1 MRPFA
6 LVVALAVLGLARA
19 TRAEVEVDAGTHP
32 CVGRWLGIGNNGNSD
47 WTIDMVVAA
56 PGGARCGTIEYPSLR
71 CGGYLETCEASGP
84 DTLRLVELY
93 THNPGTCAPAGRL
106 EVSCTGDEMKWRWI
120 GIEVVTTT
128 LRRAPGSVPP
138 PPAPPGRDAG
148 PGDARLGDAGTGD
161 AHHPD
166 DRAPPPPVATAARPE
181 REARGC
187 SCRVASGTVRGAL
200 PPPVT
205 LVALAAAWAL
215 WRTRGR
221 SARAA
226 PVDR

>member
-1 MRPFA
+1 MRPLA
-6 LVVALAVLGLARA
+6 LVVALSVLGLARV

-71 CGGYLETCEASGP
+71 CGGYLERCEASGP
-84 DTLRLVELY
+84 DALGLVELY

-128 LRRAPGSVPP
+128 LRRAPGSGPP
-138 PPAPPGRDAG
+138 PPAPSERDAG
-148 PGDARLGDAGTGD
+148 PGDAGAAERQ
-161 AHHPD
+161 HPD
-166 DRAPPPPVATAARPE
+166 ERVPPPPVSTAAPPE

-187 SCRVASGTVRGAL
+187 SCRLAGSPAGAHPWWAASLAL
-200 PPPVT
+200 GGCC
-205 LVALAAAWAL
+205 ALRRA
-215 WRTRGR
+215 RRR
-221 SARAA
+221 SA
-226 PVDR
+226 